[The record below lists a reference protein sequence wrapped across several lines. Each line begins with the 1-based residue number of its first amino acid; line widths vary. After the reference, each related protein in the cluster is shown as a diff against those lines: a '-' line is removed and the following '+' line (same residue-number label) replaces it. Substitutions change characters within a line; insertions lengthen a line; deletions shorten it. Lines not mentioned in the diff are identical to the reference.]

1 METSWELIL
10 DIQMGK
16 DGGLDKGSDGGIK
29 KQTVLRSV
37 SEVVLIGLVIGLDV
51 REEGKSRLEKT
62 RRFGLSN

>member
-1 METSWELIL
+1 
-10 DIQMGK
+10 MGK

-51 REEGKSRLEKT
+51 REEGKSKLEKT